1 MCGSFTHPDLHFIF
15 PIPSSSKPQES
26 VCDYYYIHGEKLCL
40 NLETTYN
47 GSVERKTGVWKQ
59 TAFYWG

>member
-26 VCDYYYIHGEKLCL
+26 VCDYYYNPWREALSEFGD
-40 NLETTYN
+40 NSQWVT
-47 GSVERKTGVWKQ
+47 ERKTGVWKQ